1 MGIQDQDTIQDQA
14 AAADQDVTRED
25 TILAQ
30 EQDTIRAALGQDVIT
45 RVDTIPDLDTILDL
59 DSILGLDTTQDLVV
73 QEEDVVILDLDT
85 TLDPDTTLGPDTI
98 LVLDSTMGE
107 RLWEEF
113 LVGLLDRVDPVTQ
126 DSQTRPAAESTL
138 AINDRSSSFSCYR
151 LTIYRESHIINDQS
165 K

>member
-1 MGIQDQDTIQDQA
+1 MGIQDQDTIQDQV

-30 EQDTIRAALGQDVIT
+30 DQDTIRAALGQDVIT

-59 DSILGLDTTQDLVV
+59 GTILGLDTT
-73 QEEDVVILDLDT
+73 LDLDT
-85 TLDPDTTLGPDTI
+85 ILGPDTI
-98 LVLDSTMGE
+98 LGLDSTMEE

-113 LVGLLDRVDPVTQ
+113 LVGPLDRVDPVTQ

-138 AINDRSSSFSCYR
+138 AINDGSSSFSCYR
-151 LTIYRESHIINDQS
+151 LTSR

>member
-30 EQDTIRAALGQDVIT
+30 DQDTIRAALGQDVIT
-45 RVDTIPDLDTILDL
+45 RVDTIPD
-59 DSILGLDTTQDLVV
+59 LDTTQDLVV